1 MTGLDRLC
9 TISLNLASREEGI
22 IVATEIILRHEASG
36 LVKPGYYGFSWTY
49 LFFGF
54 FVPAIRGEILI
65 SLLHFVLNIVT
76 FGIWWIAMM
85 FLYNKQYM
93 RRMLEN
99 GWILAGSDAE
109 NQLAAASIGVMLQ
122 QQGRDKPMIE

>member
-1 MTGLDRLC
+1 M
-9 TISLNLASREEGI
+9 
-22 IVATEIILRHEASG
+22 ATKIILKHEASG

-65 SLLHFVLNIVT
+65 SLLHFMLNIVT
-76 FGIWWIAMM
+76 FGIWWIAMI

-99 GWILAGSDAE
+99 GWKLAGSDAE
-109 NQLAAASIGVMLQ
+109 NQLAANSIGVMLQ
-122 QQGRDKPMIE
+122 PPALDKPMTD